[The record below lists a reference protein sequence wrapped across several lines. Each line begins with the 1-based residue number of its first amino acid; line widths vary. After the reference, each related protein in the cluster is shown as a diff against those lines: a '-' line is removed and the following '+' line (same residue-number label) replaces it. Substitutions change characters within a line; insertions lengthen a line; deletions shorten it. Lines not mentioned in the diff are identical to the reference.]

1 MPSKLDPDA
10 RTGDKLLR
18 LFRKLLF
25 DNRRH
30 FQQDLARELNCSPQT
45 IIRLMEQIESAV
57 GIALE
62 MGTEQRRRWYRLNP
76 GEKGHLGLDF
86 EELRFLTL
94 CRRMAGGILPEQT
107 LQRVDR
113 TIQRLAMHMADPHF
127 QDQDDFAF
135 YIKGRI
141 NYTPFADTIERLVQ
155 AARYQT
161 VCRIRYKAVGK
172 TEPRVH
178 RFIPVRMAAMA
189 ASWAKRDSK
198 SNIPA
203 PWPCTASRTWS

>member
-45 IIRLMEQIESAV
+45 VIRLMEQIESAV

-107 LQRVDR
+107 LQR
-113 TIQRLAMHMADPHF
+113 LAMHMADPHF

-155 AARYQT
+155 AARCQT

-172 TEPRVH
+172 AEPRIH
-178 RFIPVRMAAMA
+178 RFIPGRTSLYPGRPSYPERGAD
-189 ASWAKRDSK
+189 RG
-198 SNIPA
+198 
-203 PWPCTASRTWS
+203 PCPLQPRR

>member
-45 IIRLMEQIESAV
+45 VIRLMEQIESAV

-135 YIKGRI
+135 YIKGASITHPLR
-141 NYTPFADTIERLVQ
+141 TPSSASSRPP
-155 AARYQT
+155 AARPSAGSAT
-161 VCRIRYKAVGK
+161 K
-172 TEPRVH
+172 P
-178 RFIPVRMAAMA
+178 
-189 ASWAKRDSK
+189 WARRSRE
-198 SNIPA
+198 S
-203 PWPCTASRTWS
+203 TASSPYAWPP

>member
-45 IIRLMEQIESAV
+45 VIRLMEQIESAV

-76 GEKGHLGLDF
+76 GEKGHLGLDS
-86 EELRFLTL
+86 RS
-94 CRRMAGGILPEQT
+94 C
-107 LQRVDR
+107 
-113 TIQRLAMHMADPHF
+113 
-127 QDQDDFAF
+127 AF
-135 YIKGRI
+135 
-141 NYTPFADTIERLVQ
+141 
-155 AARYQT
+155 
-161 VCRIRYKAVGK
+161 
-172 TEPRVH
+172 
-178 RFIPVRMAAMA
+178 
-189 ASWAKRDSK
+189 
-198 SNIPA
+198 
-203 PWPCTASRTWS
+203 